1 MGINGYKGVCMGI
14 KGYTWVHIGINRY
27 KGVYMGIM
35 GYTWV

>member
-1 MGINGYKGVCMGI
+1 MGI
-14 KGYTWVHIGINRY
+14 KGYNWVHVIGINGY